1 MNEEESDVDVGINRD
16 DPQIYSPKVLE
27 DASETGQCNNF

>member
-27 DASETGQCNNF
+27 DAPESGQRNNF